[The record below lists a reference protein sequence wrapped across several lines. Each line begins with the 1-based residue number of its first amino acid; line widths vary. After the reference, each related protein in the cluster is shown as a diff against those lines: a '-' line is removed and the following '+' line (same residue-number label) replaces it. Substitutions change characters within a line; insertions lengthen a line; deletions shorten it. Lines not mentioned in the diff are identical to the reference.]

1 MNKLL
6 FNIIGSWF
14 FKSPTFYQV
23 TNPHFQVT
31 KYQFEKY
38 ISNLFKWQYDIHYLN
53 TGKKLYI
60 VWGTLFL
67 TLVKGAPKL
76 CSFIQI
82 EILYISKK
90 IFSQSKA
97 IKWDDPPLILFL
109 GLCAGS
115 QVKILKNKAI
125 LSSLI
130 LPNTHKI
137 KP

>member
-1 MNKLL
+1 MNKHL

-14 FKSPTFYQV
+14 FKSPISYQV
-23 TNPHFQVT
+23 TNPHFQNI
-31 KYQFEKY
+31 KYQIEKY

-60 VWGTLFL
+60 VLGTIFL
-67 TLVKGAPKL
+67 TLGKGAPKL
-76 CSFIQI
+76 CSLIQI

-90 IFSQSKA
+90 IFSQSKT
-97 IKWDDPPLILFL
+97 IKWDDPPILFL
-109 GLCAGS
+109 GLCTGT
-115 QVKILKNKAI
+115 QLKILKSKAI

-130 LPNTHKI
+130 LPHTHKI